1 MLDVTQFLYHE
12 IGDRVKAM
20 RKRHNSTQQHFCCY
34 TLDNQINIS
43 ALSRIEN
50 GKNDKHK
57 NPYLLSSAQIG
68 ILCEFQNCSPSML
81 IWGNNTEKE
90 EFVKL
95 LLLALLMNSDKITPF
110 EKQDLDA
117 WAAQEMQINPQWEN
131 NLSSRLSQ
139 QELHSYLS
147 AHFGYFF

>member
-1 MLDVTQFLYHE
+1 MLDVTQFLYHG

-57 NPYLLSSAQIG
+57 NPYLLSPSQIE
-68 ILCEFQNCSPSML
+68 ILCEFQSVYADLGQQYRKRGICKVASF
-81 IWGNNTEKE
+81 G
-90 EFVKL
+90 
-95 LLLALLMNSDKITPF
+95 ITY
-110 EKQDLDA
+110 E
-117 WAAQEMQINPQWEN
+117 
-131 NLSSRLSQ
+131 
-139 QELHSYLS
+139 
-147 AHFGYFF
+147 